1 MECNHCGGEIGTT
14 DHFCG
19 TCGSDLALVLRSE
32 ERVSET
38 GCQQC
43 GEPLGGNDAFCGH
56 CGEAVST
63 QPVSDSQFPG
73 TAIVL
78 IYIMSCGAV
87 PLSVLIPSSLFS
99 LFIAVTIGVCGGF
112 SIRKRAIQHSSRA
125 FHCFSLFF
133 AAGFIG
139 LITPVVIS
147 YAIEPSLES
156 FIQLPQWIAF
166 ISYAPES
173 IISKFDY
180 PYNLLALLI

>member
-63 QPVSDSQFPG
+63 KPVSDSQFPG

-99 LFIAVTIGVCGGF
+99 LFFTVTIGVCGGF

-125 FHCFSLFF
+125 FHSFSLFF
-133 AAGFIG
+133 AAAFIG

-147 YAIEPSLES
+147 YAIEPSMES
-156 FIQLPQWIAF
+156 WTHIPPGSGFF
-166 ISYAPES
+166 FVAPE
-173 IISKFDY
+173 
-180 PYNLLALLI
+180 